1 LLISGIEGAKDIG
14 VDNSFLE
21 LSKLFTESPLFVPE
35 NKASIT
41 RGGGRGGS
49 LDEDEGSAPP
59 LEDGLGE
66 NEVTF
71 AVGAIV

>member
-1 LLISGIEGAKDIG
+1 MLISGIEGAKDIG

-21 LSKLFTESPLFVPE
+21 LTESPLFVPE
-35 NKASIT
+35 NKASKT

-49 LDEDEGSAPP
+49 KDEDEGSAPP